1 MFLGESKDV
10 VKENKISK
18 YIIDNIEI
26 SSDSGRENSD
36 EESFFSIYKKWHITM
51 IKKQR
56 EASKR
61 SPWKVLK
68 SFWKRKRQKATICSW
83 AK

>member
-1 MFLGESKDV
+1 MLLGESKDV

-36 EESFFSIYKKWHITM
+36 EESFFSIYKK
-51 IKKQR
+51 
-56 EASKR
+56 
-61 SPWKVLK
+61 
-68 SFWKRKRQKATICSW
+68 
-83 AK
+83 